1 VDGQLGPKPPV
12 WSGAVGVEEGIAME
26 VCFGERNAKYA
37 QLEARLES
45 AQGRKLVDV
54 VQAMVSTG
62 LSMGTK
68 PGLTKIGIVMLLQPT
83 TCRVSPLLILLSPI
97 YYVRLPLVSR
107 TLVPPAAEALIPSCS
122 WINGW
127 MGIAQAVRA
136 SIPLGLM
143 RNEHSDG
150 PTLGKIMKPGHSLLP
165 PPTEDW
171 DREERRVLMFT
182 VLMFD
187 INASSSSGWPN
198 MMMTDELVR
207 LRARQGLRG
216 VV

>member
-1 VDGQLGPKPPV
+1 
-12 WSGAVGVEEGIAME
+12 
-26 VCFGERNAKYA
+26 
-37 QLEARLES
+37 
-45 AQGRKLVDV
+45 
-54 VQAMVSTG
+54 
-62 LSMGTK
+62 
-68 PGLTKIGIVMLLQPT
+68 
-83 TCRVSPLLILLSPI
+83 
-97 YYVRLPLVSR
+97 
-107 TLVPPAAEALIPSCS
+107 
-122 WINGW
+122 

-207 LRARQGLRG
+207 LRARQGPRG
-216 VV
+216 VDVEVGLMGSIQSCLVQGLILRVW